1 MTATVEDLMAQG
13 RAARQ
18 AARQLARLSAGVKN
32 QTLNNLAGLLEN
44 DVEELL
50 RANAEDCAGAKA
62 DGLSDAMIDRLL
74 LTPERLRGTAAEQRK
89 IASLPDPVGETI
101 EMNALPNGMTAG
113 RRRVPLGVVA
123 SIYESRPNVTVDIFG
138 LCFKSGNACI
148 LRGGK
153 EALRSNSVLVR
164 LIRRALT
171 DAGAPAEAVQFVDNP
186 DRELVDAMLKM
197 NRYIDLIV
205 PRGGD
210 GLVRFVGENATM
222 PAVTGGVGVCHTY
235 VDRAA
240 DLDMAANVAI
250 NAKVRR
256 PYICNALDTLLVLHA
271 DHEQNCSTSTVR
283 MAGSSGVNPFSAL
296 AAGCIA
302 LWGPAHGGAN
312 EAVLKMLEAIGS
324 PERIDEF
331 VGRAKDPDDP
341 FRLMGFGHRVYK
353 NFDPR
358 ATIIRGIC
366 HEVLKALRAGRGRL
380 FRLARNL
387 EEIALR
393 DSYFKDRRLYPNVDF
408 YSGIIYRA
416 LGLPAEMF
424 TPMFAIGRAVGWAA
438 HWCEMHED
446 PELRIGRPR
455 QLYLGP
461 KLRGYVPAGDR

>member
-1 MTATVEDLMAQG
+1 MYKAQAPALSAMSTVHEDCIQPGDANHRLRFSYRAIAAMPTVAAAAFRHSQGKTVIAPREDLG
-13 RAARQ
+13 HAA
-18 AARQLARLSAGVKN
+18 
-32 QTLNNLAGLLEN
+32 NLLYMMFG
-44 DVEELL
+44 EE
-50 RANAEDCAGAKA
+50 
-62 DGLSDAMIDRLL
+62 
-74 LTPERLRGTAAEQRK
+74 PHPTAAK
-89 IASLPDPVGETI
+89 
-101 EMNALPNGMTAG
+101 
-113 RRRVPLGVVA
+113 
-123 SIYESRPNVTVDIFG
+123 
-138 LCFKSGNACI
+138 
-148 LRGGK
+148 
-153 EALRSNSVLVR
+153 
-164 LIRRALT
+164 
-171 DAGAPAEAVQFVDNP
+171 
-186 DRELVDAMLKM
+186 
-197 NRYIDLIV
+197 
-205 PRGGD
+205 
-210 GLVRFVGENATM
+210 
-222 PAVTGGVGVCHTY
+222 
-235 VDRAA
+235 
-240 DLDMAANVAI
+240 
-250 NAKVRR
+250 
-256 PYICNALDTLLVLHA
+256 ALDTLLVLHA